1 MSFFDNLILD
11 VILILFP
18 MILILILRA
27 HNTNVGK
34 ISKDY
39 LIDIANFSAT
49 FLLIKYSTFNTTY
62 DVLLV
67 NIPFIIS
74 ILYMRKVAS
83 SLLAIV
89 MIVFYFF
96 HGYNLDV
103 LLIEYMVYLLIFII
117 MNKKKKSY
125 NYILLTFLFIKG
137 VSLTIENFYLIGND
151 NAVTLCKIFL
161 SLIAFYLI
169 GVLVINIINI
179 FEKTISLNQTLKELE
194 REKNLKNSLFKI
206 THEVKNPIAVCKGY
220 LAIMD
225 YDDIDK
231 VKRYNSIIQDEI
243 DRTLD
248 IMDNF
253 SEYTKIKINTDI
265 MDVDSLIQD
274 TISSMKMYLENCD
287 VKINYNFD
295 DKDEILINGDYN
307 RLKQVIINML
317 KNSCEAIEGD
327 GKINITLKKSK
338 RYVIIKLKDN
348 GKGMTEEELEKIGQL
363 FYSSKD
369 KGCGIGVSLSSEIIR
384 LHQGELKYKSVLGE
398 YTEAIIKLP
407 YDSKDNY

>member
-1 MSFFDNLILD
+1 
-11 VILILFP
+11 
-18 MILILILRA
+18 
-27 HNTNVGK
+27 
-34 ISKDY
+34 
-39 LIDIANFSAT
+39 
-49 FLLIKYSTFNTTY
+49 
-62 DVLLV
+62 
-67 NIPFIIS
+67 
-74 ILYMRKVAS
+74 
-83 SLLAIV
+83 
-89 MIVFYFF
+89 
-96 HGYNLDV
+96 
-103 LLIEYMVYLLIFII
+103 
-117 MNKKKKSY
+117 
-125 NYILLTFLFIKG
+125 
-137 VSLTIENFYLIGND
+137 
-151 NAVTLCKIFL
+151 
-161 SLIAFYLI
+161 
-169 GVLVINIINI
+169 
-179 FEKTISLNQTLKELE
+179 
-194 REKNLKNSLFKI
+194 
-206 THEVKNPIAVCKGY
+206 
-220 LAIMD
+220 
-225 YDDIDK
+225 
-231 VKRYNSIIQDEI
+231 
-243 DRTLD
+243 
-248 IMDNF
+248 MDNF

-327 GKINITLKKSK
+327 GKIDITLKKSK

>member
-34 ISKDY
+34 ISQDY

-169 GVLVINIINI
+169 GVLVISIINI

-220 LAIMD
+220 LAMMD

-327 GKINITLKKSK
+327 GKIDITLKKSK

>member
-74 ILYMRKVAS
+74 ILYMRKAAS

-169 GVLVINIINI
+169 GVLVISIINI

-220 LAIMD
+220 LAMMD

-327 GKINITLKKSK
+327 GKIDITLKKSK

>member
-169 GVLVINIINI
+169 GVLVISIINI

-220 LAIMD
+220 LAMMD

-338 RYVIIKLKDN
+338 RYVIIKIKDN

>member
-220 LAIMD
+220 LAMMD

-265 MDVDSLIQD
+265 EYAKLACI
-274 TISSMKMYLENCD
+274 YL
-287 VKINYNFD
+287 
-295 DKDEILINGDYN
+295 L
-307 RLKQVIINML
+307 
-317 KNSCEAIEGD
+317 
-327 GKINITLKKSK
+327 
-338 RYVIIKLKDN
+338 
-348 GKGMTEEELEKIGQL
+348 
-363 FYSSKD
+363 
-369 KGCGIGVSLSSEIIR
+369 
-384 LHQGELKYKSVLGE
+384 
-398 YTEAIIKLP
+398 
-407 YDSKDNY
+407 

>member
-169 GVLVINIINI
+169 GVLVISIINI

-220 LAIMD
+220 LAMMD

-407 YDSKDNY
+407 YNSKDNY

>member
-169 GVLVINIINI
+169 GVLVISIINI

-220 LAIMD
+220 LAMMD

-317 KNSCEAIEGD
+317 KNSCEAIDGD
-327 GKINITLKKSK
+327 GKIDITLKKSK

>member
-151 NAVTLCKIFL
+151 NAITLCKIFL

-220 LAIMD
+220 LAMMD

-327 GKINITLKKSK
+327 GKIDITLKKSK

>member
-169 GVLVINIINI
+169 GVLVISIINI

-220 LAIMD
+220 LAMMD

-274 TISSMKMYLENCD
+274 TISSMKMYLENCN
-287 VKINYNFD
+287 VTINYNFD

-317 KNSCEAIEGD
+317 KNSCEAIDGD

-348 GKGMTEEELEKIGQL
+348 GKGMTDEELEKIGQL

-407 YDSKDNY
+407 YNSKDNY

>member
-151 NAVTLCKIFL
+151 NAITLCKIFL

-169 GVLVINIINI
+169 GVLVISIINI

-220 LAIMD
+220 LAMMD

-317 KNSCEAIEGD
+317 KNSCEAIDGD
-327 GKINITLKKSK
+327 GKIDITLKKSK

>member
-169 GVLVINIINI
+169 GVLVISIINI

-220 LAIMD
+220 LAMMD

-327 GKINITLKKSK
+327 GKIDITLKKSK

-348 GKGMTEEELEKIGQL
+348 GKGMTDEELEKIGQL

>member
-169 GVLVINIINI
+169 GVLVISIINI

-220 LAIMD
+220 LAMMD

-327 GKINITLKKSK
+327 GKIDITLKKSK

>member
-169 GVLVINIINI
+169 GVLVISIINI

-220 LAIMD
+220 LAMMD

-274 TISSMKMYLENCD
+274 TISSMKMYLENCN
-287 VKINYNFD
+287 VTINYNFD

-327 GKINITLKKSK
+327 GKIDITLKKSK

>member
-169 GVLVINIINI
+169 GVLVISIINI

-220 LAIMD
+220 LAMMD

>member
-11 VILILFP
+11 VILILFS

-151 NAVTLCKIFL
+151 NAITLCKIFL

-169 GVLVINIINI
+169 GVLVISIINI

-220 LAIMD
+220 LAMMD

-317 KNSCEAIEGD
+317 KNSCEAIDGD
-327 GKINITLKKSK
+327 GKIDIILKKSK

>member
-39 LIDIANFSAT
+39 LIDSANFSAT

-169 GVLVINIINI
+169 GVLVISIINI

-220 LAIMD
+220 LAMMD

-327 GKINITLKKSK
+327 GKIDITLKKSK

>member
-151 NAVTLCKIFL
+151 NAITLCKIFL

-169 GVLVINIINI
+169 GVLVISIINI

-220 LAIMD
+220 LAMMD

-327 GKINITLKKSK
+327 GKIDITLKKSK

>member
-220 LAIMD
+220 LAMMD

-327 GKINITLKKSK
+327 GKIDITLKKSK